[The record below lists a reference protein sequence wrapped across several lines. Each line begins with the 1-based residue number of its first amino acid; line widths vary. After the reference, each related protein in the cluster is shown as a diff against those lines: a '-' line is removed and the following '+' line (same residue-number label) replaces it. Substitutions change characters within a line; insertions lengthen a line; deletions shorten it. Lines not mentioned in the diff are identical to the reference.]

1 MSEQSVAT
9 AEATEAVE
17 VQGEPADKPLGPNGE
32 KALAAERAARKS
44 AETAA
49 ADLQAKLDKIEQA
62 NLTELEKAQRAA
74 TEARAQLEQIT
85 RQNTRNAVALTKG
98 VPADLVEFLT
108 GDTEEQIA
116 AKADVLM
123 ARLNAPKTPLPDAT
137 QGAKG
142 GAHALNSDPLLDA
155 LKSKLGID

>member
-32 KALAAERAARKS
+32 KALTAERAARKS

>member
-142 GAHALNSDPLLDA
+142 STHALNSDPLLDA